1 MLDEAKSLSESIEA
15 LIRVDI
21 TSYEH
26 AVAHDIEQMLKI
38 YIFPSKQLI
47 VPYSFFFFFFFFFF
61 FLCIL
66 LATVPPIYIILTRQ
80 TFL

>member
-47 VPYSFFFFFFFFFF
+47 VPYSFFFFFF
-61 FLCIL
+61 LCIL